1 MGAGSAPAAPIE
13 PVRISACDGSARRG
27 PTAPAAAPRPPAG
40 THRWVP
46 DDLAVVGFDGSEEG
60 AYTVPTLTTVAPD
73 KAAIAERA
81 VERIA
86 DRIAGISLDRALE
99 TVTPFRLEVRE

>member
-1 MGAGSAPAAPIE
+1 MGAGSAPSAPIE

-46 DDLAVVGFDGSEEG
+46 DDLAVVGFDGSDCG
-60 AYTVPTLTTVAPD
+60 ACG
-73 KAAIAERA
+73 AAGCGVYRRRGGLLRA
-81 VERIA
+81 ILR
-86 DRIAGISLDRALE
+86 GLGL
-99 TVTPFRLEVRE
+99 VR